1 MSTSNFFFK
10 NKLYAV
16 AIEDEHDY
24 DCLTTNIQTLLGKMK
39 ESAQSKNKLITMNI
53 YSSDKPEYFT
63 GIGSNSYPTTQ
74 SGQVTLTADF
84 MGIEL
89 ELNLKILLRSGYYR
103 DANIDY
109 VWSLEADD
117 ALCQNNVD
125 AQDILDTYD
134 SDDMDIDKA
143 YANKEQLDKLLLDM
157 RLLALETYLVVAKS
171 FCEEYHVTN
180 QFSNGETFYEKSAV
194 GKLNYNVLDF
204 DAV

>member
-10 NKLYAV
+10 NKLYVV

-24 DCLTTNIQTLLGKMK
+24 NRLTTNIQELLNKIK
-39 ESAQSKNKLITMNI
+39 ESGQSKNKLITMDI
-53 YSSDKPEYFT
+53 YSADKPEHYT
-63 GIGSNSYPTTQ
+63 GRGSNDYPTTQ
-74 SGQVTLTADF
+74 NGQITLTADF

-89 ELNLKILLRSGYYR
+89 NLNLKVLVRSGYYS

-117 ALCQNNVD
+117 ALCQNNVG

-134 SDDMDIDKA
+134 SDDIDIDKA

-171 FCEEYHVTN
+171 FGEEYHVTN

-194 GKLNYNVLDF
+194 GKLNYNVLDYV
-204 DAV
+204 A